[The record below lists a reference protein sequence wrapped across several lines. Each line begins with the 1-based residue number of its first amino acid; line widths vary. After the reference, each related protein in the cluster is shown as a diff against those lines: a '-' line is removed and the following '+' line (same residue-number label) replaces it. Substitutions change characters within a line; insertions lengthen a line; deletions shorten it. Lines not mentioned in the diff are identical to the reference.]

1 MRPARSPRALQY
13 CHERAMRLLEEGPGL
28 HEVAFMLKVGW
39 RSVRGWRPAPGG
51 CLWPRVRREA
61 LAERYAFRSR
71 PWVGAPSRRRRTAPS
86 WLHS

>member
-39 RSVRGWRPAPGG
+39 CSVRGWRPAAAYGLECAG
-51 CLWPRVRREA
+51 RLW
-61 LAERYAFRSR
+61 RSATHSAQGRGSAHLHADAAR
-71 PWVGAPSRRRRTAPS
+71 PPS